1 MFKKPK
7 RHFRQRK
14 LTDGSDEENSEEPSA
29 INNGQNSGASH
40 QNNNGSKKKKEG
52 GGESRKVKKPIAAVS
67 FEEEGE
73 GIAILSLCHLLYNE
87 FTVNICCVL
96 NRRSYLR
103 QDF

>member
-40 QNNNGSKKKKEG
+40 QINNGSKKKKEG

-73 GIAILSLCHLLYNE
+73 GIAILSLCHLLFDE
-87 FTVNICCVL
+87 FTVNICSVL
-96 NRRSYLR
+96 NRMC
-103 QDF
+103 Q

>member
-14 LTDGSDEENSEEPSA
+14 LTDGSDEENSEELSD

-40 QNNNGSKKKKEG
+40 QNNNNGSKKKKEG

-73 GIAILSLCHLLYNE
+73 GIAILSLCHLLCDE
-87 FTVNICCVL
+87 FTVNICSVL
-96 NRRSYLR
+96 NRMC
-103 QDF
+103 Q